1 MGRRKDETR
10 PNTVRQWI
18 RPALGEEVC
27 ESVLCVQKKDRFWQP
42 ILMLVI
48 QGSYKLLQRVLLV
61 LGCDTADTAAR
72 CITNIFLTVIILHN
86 FLLNI
91 TLSGHSTHT
100 VSAYIYVNFLLN
112 ITLSGH
118 STHTVSAYIYVTR
131 VVWPRPRQEPP
142 AARRPWKPLQIAAER
157 ATEAI

>member
-27 ESVLCVQKKDRFWQP
+27 ESVLCVRKKDRFWQP

-100 VSAYIYVNFLLN
+100 VSAYIYV
-112 ITLSGH
+112 
-118 STHTVSAYIYVTR
+118 TR